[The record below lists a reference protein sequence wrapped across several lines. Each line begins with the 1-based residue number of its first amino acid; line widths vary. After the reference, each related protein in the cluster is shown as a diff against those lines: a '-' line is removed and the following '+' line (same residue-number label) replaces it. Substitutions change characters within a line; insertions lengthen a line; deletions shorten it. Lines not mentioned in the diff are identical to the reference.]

1 MPVYVYVWL
10 GVCVLGMQHRKHA
23 MSAQQWVIKKVTV
36 WLKQEELEEGAI
48 NGFYLLECISLL
60 LFLAV
65 SVVASFFWF
74 MPFVAFTSNGNF
86 AHSALLDVNMG
97 SRSLF
102 HFLILR

>member
-1 MPVYVYVWL
+1 
-10 GVCVLGMQHRKHA
+10 

-36 WLKQEELEEGAI
+36 WLKQEELEGGHTI

-74 MPFVAFTSNGNF
+74 MPFVAFTLNGNF

-102 HFLILR
+102 HFLILH